1 MEFSQWKY
9 WLALTKGP
17 HFSAKQ
23 IKELLGL
30 LPGISE
36 LFSLPL
42 KEHCLLPLNK
52 KQQEYLQSINWN
64 TMEQESEW
72 LLQQGIKLISLLDND
87 YPELLKQ
94 IAKPPIV
101 LFVKGNVSLLNESQ
115 FAFVGSRSPTH
126 YGSNVA
132 RKFASE
138 LAIQDAV
145 VTSGLAIGIDGI
157 CHQACLD
164 AGGHTIAVMGAG
176 FRHIYPKRH
185 LNLANRIA
193 EQGLLVSEFYPST
206 PPINYNFP
214 RRNRIISG
222 LSNGV
227 IVIEA
232 AIKSGSLVTAKY
244 ALDQGRE
251 VFAVPGNIFSPLSE
265 GTHLL
270 LKQGAKLVTK
280 LDDIIEDFVITKR
293 QHTFVAKKNLADCKL
308 LASVDHDTTPI
319 DVIVQRSNLPVE
331 QVLNEL
337 LELEVKGLVA
347 VVPGGYARQA

>member
-1 MEFSQWKY
+1 MEFPQWKY

-17 HFSAKQ
+17 GFSYAQ
-23 IKELLGL
+23 VAELLGL
-30 LPGISE
+30 LPSLSE
-36 LFSLPL
+36 LYHLPR
-42 KEHCLLPLNK
+42 KEQCLLPLNK
-52 KQQEYLQSINWN
+52 KQQEFLQTICWN
-64 TMEQESEW
+64 TIEQDAEW
-72 LLQQGIKLISLLDND
+72 LWKEGIVLISMLDKE

-101 LFVKGNVSLLNESQ
+101 LFVKGNVSLLNEPQ
-115 FAFVGSRSPTH
+115 FAFVGSRSPSH

-132 RKFASE
+132 KKFASE
-138 LAIQDAV
+138 LVMQDAV

-164 AGGHTIAVMGAG
+164 ARGNTIAVMGAG

-185 LNLANRIA
+185 QNLAERIV
-193 EQGLLVSEFYPST
+193 EQGVLISEFYPGT

-244 ALDQGRE
+244 ALEQGRE